1 MRLIR
6 WMFAAVVFA
15 GLALG
20 CSREEPQ
27 QQAPAFDLVTV
38 EPSPVAFG
46 DEFTVRTT
54 LEKREGVGVGI
65 FNAEAGAGA
74 GAITSQPLDGADNPA
89 AKFGTTRLKPGR
101 YIAAITDAA
110 GQQLAKVEFQ
120 VAKPAT
126 KPSVHVA
133 MTGIY
138 PGDPIKVMW
147 NIGSSDAS
155 GWIGIYKMGE
165 PNLAAHLARVDTN
178 ASSRGK
184 IEIGTEALAKPLT
197 PGKYEVRLMRG
208 ESYVE
213 LANAPFVVANPDAKP
228 EVSVDPSRIRLGEP
242 IVVSF
247 KDAPGNQGD
256 WIGLYKAG
264 DSDTHH
270 YLTYLYTGNGA
281 IAGQVTFDG
290 RKYRNELPPGEY
302 QAKLLLDNGYK
313 ELASAQFWITSSDG
327 IPLVTLARP
336 RIKVGEAVVVRWVE
350 APERAWIGIYKAD
363 DPEHVVVGYAGA
375 ATDGTVTFNAD
386 DFRVVL
392 APGDYKVRLM
402 REDRSTELASAQFRV
417 LDPNAGPKVT
427 LTKTELKSGEPFQ
440 VSWKDSP
447 GNSRDWIGIY
457 KAGDASTHR
466 YIAWLYTEGAIDG
479 EVTFD
484 KPLPPGQYVAKLL
497 VDNGYEEVGVSEPFT
512 VRAQ

>member
-6 WMFAAVVFA
+6 WMFAAAIFA

-20 CSREEPQ
+20 CSREESQ
-27 QQAPAFDLVTV
+27 QQAPAPDLVTV

-46 DEFTVRTT
+46 DVFTVRTT
-54 LEKREGVGVGI
+54 IQKREGIGVGI
-65 FNAEAGAGA
+65 FDAEAGVSAP
-74 GAITSQPLDGADNPA
+74 AITSQPLAGADSSA

-110 GQQLAKVEFQ
+110 GQQLAKAEFQ

-126 KPSVHVA
+126 KPRVRVA

-147 NIGSSDAS
+147 NTGSSDAS
-155 GWIGIYKMGE
+155 GWIGIYKMDE
-165 PNLAAHLARVDTN
+165 PNLAAYLARVDTN
-178 ASSRGK
+178 ASSRGN
-184 IEIGTEALAKPLT
+184 IEIGAGALAKPLA

-208 ESYVE
+208 DSYVE

-228 EVSVDPSRIRLGEP
+228 EVSVNPERIRLGEP

-256 WIGLYKAG
+256 WIGLYRAE

-313 ELASAQFWITSSDG
+313 ELASARFWITTTDG
-327 IPLVTLARP
+327 MPLVTLAKP
-336 RIKVGEAVVVRWVE
+336 RIKAGEAVVVRWVE

-363 DPEHVVVGYAGA
+363 DPEHVLIAYAST

-386 DFRVVL
+386 DFRAVL

-427 LTKTELKSGEPFQ
+427 LAKTELKSGEPFQ

-447 GNSRDWIGIY
+447 GNRRDWIGIY
-457 KAGDASTHR
+457 KAGDSDTHR

-479 EVTFD
+479 ALTFTNS
-484 KPLPPGQYVAKLL
+484 LQPGDYVAKLL
-497 VDNGYEEVGVSEPFT
+497 VDNGYEEVASSTPFT
-512 VRAQ
+512 VVAQ